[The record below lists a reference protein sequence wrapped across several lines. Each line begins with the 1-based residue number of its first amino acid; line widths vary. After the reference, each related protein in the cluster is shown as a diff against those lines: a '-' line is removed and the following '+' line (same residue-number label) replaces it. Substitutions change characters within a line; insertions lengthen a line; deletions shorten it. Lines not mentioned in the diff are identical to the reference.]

1 MLVFLLGMKQES
13 DVIFWGHTRS
23 HTSERGK
30 DGNRQVV
37 LWKTI
42 LSVIPSGTGDRELR
56 CALLMDFS
64 SPAEKFLLEKFLS
77 IKFVFSLNCACYYN
91 TSKSFVNYYRN
102 MKRECEVFVKM
113 GNFEVRSGGHLR
125 KLRQVLEIRASKDP
139 LYSLVRANHDVFPL
153 RERWFRH
160 AVLFK

>member
-30 DGNRQVV
+30 EGSRQVV
-37 LWKTI
+37 LWKTF
-42 LSVIPSGTGDRELR
+42 LSVIPNGTGDRKLR

-64 SPAEKFLLEKFLS
+64 SPAEKFLS

-113 GNFEVRSGGHLR
+113 DNFEVRSGGNLR

-139 LYSLVRANHDVFPL
+139 L
-153 RERWFRH
+153 
-160 AVLFK
+160 